1 MSFQCD
7 KCQYNTPVNKCLK
20 RHIKTVHEK
29 IKNIKCDKCDY
40 ICSSNCNLKQHIKY
54 IHDKIKNFKCDK
66 CDYTCSANGALK
78 RHIKAIHS
86 KIKDFKCDKCDYTS
100 SDQRTLQQHIKFVHN
115 KIKHIKCDK
124 CDHVC
129 STNTNLKVHIKT
141 IHNKIKDIKCDKCD
155 FICSTKSSLKLHIK
169 RVHERPKMDKRMSL
183 NEAVIFNYLTKNNIV
198 FEQEKKYNLRSPK
211 GGLLRY
217 DFYLPSLNTLLE
229 FDGGQHFKPVRWTI
243 LETEN
248 QIKERFEHIQLC
260 DKLKNEYA
268 TNNNIKL
275 VRIKYND
282 DVEQRLS
289 ELLNIA

>member
-66 CDYTCSANGALK
+66 
-78 RHIKAIHS
+78 
-86 KIKDFKCDKCDYTS
+86 
-100 SDQRTLQQHIKFVHN
+100 
-115 KIKHIKCDK
+115 
-124 CDHVC
+124 
-129 STNTNLKVHIKT
+129 
-141 IHNKIKDIKCDKCD
+141 
-155 FICSTKSSLKLHIK
+155 
-169 RVHERPKMDKRMSL
+169 
-183 NEAVIFNYLTKNNIV
+183 
-198 FEQEKKYNLRSPK
+198 
-211 GGLLRY
+211 
-217 DFYLPSLNTLLE
+217 
-229 FDGGQHFKPVRWTI
+229 
-243 LETEN
+243 
-248 QIKERFEHIQLC
+248 
-260 DKLKNEYA
+260 LKNEYA